1 MVISTQVL
9 VSSKQLAEK
18 EIDTY
23 QYLLG
28 SRTMRLVV
36 SGASQSTL
44 CRDVA
49 PLCAAAPSSWDRC
62 FVVPEDSQQ
71 FSVSHSLRIRIFVQK
86 NLAPGC
92 YTDAHPRIMAPYRYQ
107 PLSSPAT
114 QIRLLELLPGRGTI
128 RCRLRITELE
138 QAEYTY
144 EPISYCWKSYARD
157 SWWGCTY
164 KVKERQRT
172 LRILVDGA
180 DLYVGESL
188 HAALW
193 RMRPAAA
200 GAMARLLWADAV
212 CINQADD
219 AEKGAQVTLM
229 GRIYEGGARTLAWL
243 GEADRRTGRAFR
255 YIRDCASRGPDDV
268 VSISSRAEEQPGR
281 EWWAPGGGGAP
292 PAPGRGARA
301 RRGWFRGLRASL
313 GRARLR
319 ASLESIVNRPY
330 FRRAWIVQEITMS
343 YCLLLMCGKFEAEW
357 RDLSDEFV
365 GMMPSVSGN
374 ACFTALDKLRCGHY
388 QYDLMEVASMVSP
401 TQASDARDKLY
412 GILGMVPSEL
422 MTVEIDVDYTKD
434 PEAVFCDLSRRLLL
448 ADRKLGALCMSYGMS
463 ADRPGRVPTWVWNP
477 QPDEPHARFSVPS
490 TRSNQYRA
498 AGETR
503 CQPEFFGSLL
513 GLRGVILEKVAAVS
527 SGWDILPRSGLPFH
541 IQDPR
546 PFAQQILWY
555 FEHRAIGGISA
566 DSTDPATSQHRRNIL
581 FRTTWPYKFS
591 TETPLPDCD
600 QLEEARTILDL
611 TRFDSEVVRRFE
623 RYMPG
628 ENKPVASW
636 SRLKLLAAIE
646 MLLVRRA
653 LGDRAAK
660 QFWKLEPLFS
670 YLNNRRLAK
679 TTGGYIAL
687 CPRQTAVSDRLVLL
701 QGSDVPFILRPA
713 GGGRWQVV
721 GECYVHAPM
730 DGSAWDE
737 SRCEMLW
744 IE

>member
-1 MVISTQVL
+1 
-9 VSSKQLAEK
+9 
-18 EIDTY
+18 
-23 QYLLG
+23 
-28 SRTMRLVV
+28 MRLVV
-36 SGASQSTL
+36 SEASQSTL

-49 PLCAAAPSSWDRC
+49 PLCAAAPSSWDRY
-62 FVVPEDSQQ
+62 FGVPEDSQES
-71 FSVSHSLRIRIFVQK
+71 SVSHSLRTRIFVQDA
-86 NLAPGC
+86 LAPVY
-92 YTDAHPRIMAPYRYQ
+92 YTDVHSKIMAPYQYQ

-144 EPISYCWKSYARD
+144 EPISYCWKSHTRD

-164 KVKERQRT
+164 KVKEKQKT

-188 HAALW
+188 HAALA

-200 GAMARLLWADAV
+200 GAGTRLLWADAV

-255 YIRDCASRGPDDV
+255 YIREAARHSSENV
-268 VSISSRAEEQPGR
+268 VGTSSWAEGQPGQ
-281 EWWAPGGGGAP
+281 EWWAPGGGGGAP
-292 PAPGRGARA
+292 PAAPDRSARA
-301 RRGWFRGLRASL
+301 RRGLFRGLRASP

-401 TQASDARDKLY
+401 TQASDTRDKLY

-434 PEAVFCDLSRRLLL
+434 SQTVFCDFSKRLLL
-448 ADRKLGALCMSYGMS
+448 ADRKLGALCMSYGVS
-463 ADRPGRVPTWVWNP
+463 PDRPGHVPTWVWNP

-503 CQPEFFGSLL
+503 CKPEFLGSML
-513 GLRGVILEKVAAVS
+513 GLRGVILEKVATVS
-527 SGWDILPRSGLPFH
+527 SGWDILPRSSLPFH

-566 DSTDPATSQHRRNIL
+566 DSIHPTTVEHRRNIL

-611 TRFDSEVVRRFE
+611 TRFDSEVVRRFG

-636 SRLKLLAAIE
+636 GRLKLLVAIE
-646 MLLVRRA
+646 ILLVRRA
-653 LGDRAAK
+653 LGDQAAK
-660 QFWKLEPLFS
+660 QFWRREPSFS
-670 YLNNRRLAK
+670 YLDNRRLAK

-687 CPRQTAVSDRLVLL
+687 CPRQTAVNDRLVLL

-713 GGGRWQVV
+713 GDRWQIV
-721 GECYVHAPM
+721 GECYIHALM